1 MDIQKMFSVKMMSSI
16 FISLRNSVYANLETM
31 FYLWKHEQKK
41 VRSFETFITYY
52 VMSLMETMFYL
63 WKHFK
68 GPRESKKVS
77 SNFETV
83 VLTFD
88 FAIHSK
94 IGESISGKVIIQ

>member
-1 MDIQKMFSVKMMSSI
+1 MS
-16 FISLRNSVYANLETM
+16 LVETM
-31 FYLWKHEQKK
+31 FYLWK
-41 VRSFETFITYY
+41 R
-52 VMSLMETMFYL
+52 L
-63 WKHFK
+63 K

>member
-1 MDIQKMFSVKMMSSI
+1 
-16 FISLRNSVYANLETM
+16 M

-41 VRSFETFITYY
+41 VRSFETFITISM
-52 VMSLMETMFYL
+52 VKMMETMFYL
-63 WKHFK
+63 WKRLK

-88 FAIHSK
+88 F
-94 IGESISGKVIIQ
+94 

>member
-1 MDIQKMFSVKMMSSI
+1 MDIQKMFSIEMMSSI
-16 FISLRNSVYANLETM
+16 LFSLRNSVCANLETM
-31 FYLWKHEQKK
+31 FYLWKHEQKIWS
-41 VRSFETFITYY
+41 SFETFITYC
-52 VMSLMETMFYL
+52 VMSLVETMFYL
-63 WKHFK
+63 WKRLK